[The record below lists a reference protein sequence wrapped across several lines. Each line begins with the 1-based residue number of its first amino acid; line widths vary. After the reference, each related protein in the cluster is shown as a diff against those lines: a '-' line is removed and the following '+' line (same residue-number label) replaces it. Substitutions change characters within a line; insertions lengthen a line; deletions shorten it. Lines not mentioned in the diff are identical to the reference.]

1 MRMLNHTR
9 ERVFILFVRHLSTP
23 FYGRIYA
30 LMLSTVILSGFGI
43 VYWIVAAHLYSPAT
57 LGRNSAA
64 ISALTFLAGVASLAL
79 STVIIRFVP
88 TAGSRTLALILTS
101 YVIVIASSTV
111 AAVIFLAGIDIW
123 APHLGFLV
131 DDPALVVFFILSTV
145 SWNVFL
151 LQDDVLTGLGQ
162 ARWVPV
168 ENGVYS
174 LAKIGLLVVLA
185 TRAARYGI
193 LASSTIPAMLAV
205 LPINVLVLARFV
217 PRHAAETADR
227 AVPLRLRRLAPFAV
241 GGYLGRLFYMA
252 SSTLLPV
259 IVVERF
265 GATATAYVYLPWTVA
280 VALLTLSTTIQTS
293 LTIQGVHDEQ
303 NLLAHTRQALLS
315 SVRLFGPVTI
325 VILVGAPYFLAV
337 FGGSYSAEGST
348 LLRLLVLGS
357 IPAAITLVYM
367 GVCQV
372 RKRMD
377 IIVGFQAILTAALLG
392 LTWVLLPVEGVT
404 GVGIAWVLCQSV
416 AALAVLLG
424 PLRASWL
431 PVRYRHP
438 APS

>member
-1 MRMLNHTR
+1 MLNDTR
-9 ERVFILFVRHLSTP
+9 ERIYSVLVRHLSTP

-30 LMLSTVILSGFGI
+30 LMLSSVLLSGFGI
-43 VYWIVAAHLYSPAT
+43 AYWIVAAHLYSPAT

-64 ISALTFLAGVASLAL
+64 ISAMTFLAGVASLAL
-79 STVIIRFVP
+79 STVVIRFVP
-88 TAGSRTLALILTS
+88 AAGSQTRTLVLVS
-101 YVIVIASSTV
+101 YVIIIASSTI
-111 AAVIFLAGIDIW
+111 AAAIFLAGVNLW

-131 DDPALVVFFILSTV
+131 DDPTLLIFFVLATV

-162 ARWVPV
+162 ARWVPF

-174 LAKIGLLVVLA
+174 VAKIGLLVFLA
-185 TRAARYGI
+185 TRAAPYGI

-205 LPINVLVLARFV
+205 LPVNILVLTRFI
-217 PRHAAETADR
+217 PRHSAQTADR
-227 AVPLRLRRLAPFAV
+227 AAPIRLRRLAPFAV

-252 SSTLLPV
+252 SITLLPI

-293 LTIQGVHDEQ
+293 LTIQGAHDEE

-315 SVRLFGPVTI
+315 SIRLFGPPTVL
-325 VILVGAPYFLAV
+325 ILLGAPYFLSV
-337 FGGSYSAEGST
+337 FGGSYAAEGST

-372 RKRMD
+372 RQRMD
-377 IIVGFQAILTAALLG
+377 IIVGFQAILTMALLS
-392 LTWVLLPVEGVT
+392 LTWILLPVEGVT
-404 GVGIAWVLCQSV
+404 GVGIAWVLCQS
-416 AALAVLLG
+416 AAAAAVLVG

-431 PVRYRHP
+431 PMRYRRP